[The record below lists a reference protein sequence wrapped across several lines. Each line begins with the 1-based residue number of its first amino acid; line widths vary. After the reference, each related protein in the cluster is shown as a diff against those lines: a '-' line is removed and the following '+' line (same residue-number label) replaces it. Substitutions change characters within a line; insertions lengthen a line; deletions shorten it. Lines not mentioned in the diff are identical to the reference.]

1 MAKADDYAK
10 WIVANQDKKGTPEF
24 ETVAAAYREAK
35 AEEEAGGN
43 EREYTLRQALGSAP
57 FELIPSLYRNII
69 EPVVERPKET
79 LAAGAGLLSEM
90 VLGPGPSP
98 ETSRAIRE
106 DYARAYGSPERVLRT
121 IAEDPARP
129 LLDVSMLAYG
139 TGGALRGASGLL
151 GSAGP
156 PRSARIAG
164 LRAGLE
170 RAGEGAETV
179 ARVTDPFGLIGAGAN
194 LAGGATTR
202 VLGLTTGVGPY
213 SLSEAYRAGKAGGE
227 KAFAFRS
234 QMRGDAD
241 TTQVVDEAR
250 RAVDNMRAERAQ
262 NYRSGMIDIKND
274 KTVLDFGRI
283 DNTLSSIRDR
293 GFYAGKEIDRSAA
306 GTWEKINELVTEWKN
321 ADPRTFHTPE
331 GLDALKKAIE
341 DIRGDLPFGS
351 KSRNV
356 ADNAYNAVKRE
367 ITTQAP
373 AYAKV
378 MEDYEKASTLIKE
391 VESSLSLNKKAQ
403 ADQALRKLQSILRD
417 NVQTSYGRRRELGAE
432 LEKYGAENLMAQ
444 IAGQSLGSWM
454 PRGLVGG
461 GTATASG
468 IAALS
473 TQSPA
478 ALAAIPLTM
487 PRLTG
492 EAAYMTGRVRGAPA
506 SFARMLDK
514 QGAKLATRK
523 PEYAMAV
530 DAARRAIQTGSQI
543 DPFILR
549 QLTAQ
554 LGRLE
559 QEEEE

>member
-1 MAKADDYAK
+1 MAKADDYAN
-10 WIVANQDKKGTPEF
+10 WIVKNQDKKGTPEF

-35 AEEEAGGN
+35 AEEEAGGD

-57 FELIPSLYRNII
+57 FELLPSLYRNLI
-69 EPVVERPKET
+69 EPVVERPGET

-98 ETSRAIRE
+98 ETSRMIRE
-106 DYARAYGSPERVLRT
+106 DYARAYGSPQRVLRT

-129 LLDVSMLAYG
+129 LLDVSLLGSG
-139 TGGALRGASGLL
+139 TAGALRGT
-151 GSAGP
+151 SALV
-156 PRSARIAG
+156 PRSSQRMVN
-164 LRAGLE
+164 LRSGLE
-170 RAGEGAETV
+170 RAGEAAEKV
-179 ARVTDPFGLIGAGAN
+179 SKATDPFGLLGIGVDI
-194 LAGGATTR
+194 AGGAASR
-202 VLGLTTGVGPY
+202 GLGMTTGVGPY
-213 SLSEAYRAGKAGGE
+213 SLSEAYRAGRTGGE

-262 NYRSGMIDIKND
+262 NYRSGMVDIKND

-356 ADNAYNAVKRE
+356 ADNAYNAVKKE

-432 LEKYGAENLMAQ
+432 LEKYGAENLTAQ
-444 IAGQSLGSWM
+444 IAGQSLSSWM

-478 ALAAIPLTM
+478 ALVAIPLTM

-492 EAAYMTGRVRGAPA
+492 EAAYMAGRVRGAPA
-506 SFARMLDK
+506 SFARLLDR
-514 QGAKLATRK
+514 QGTKLAKRS

-530 DAARRAIQTGSQI
+530 DAARRAIQVGGEI
-543 DPFILR
+543 DPFVLR

-559 QEEEE
+559 QEEEER

>member
-1 MAKADDYAK
+1 MAKADDYAN
-10 WIVANQDKKGTPEF
+10 WIVKNQDKKGTPEF

-35 AEEEAGGN
+35 AEEEAGGD

-57 FELIPSLYRNII
+57 FELLPSLYRNLI
-69 EPVVERPKET
+69 EPVVERPGET

-98 ETSRAIRE
+98 ETSRMIRE
-106 DYARAYGSPERVLRT
+106 DYARAYGSPQRVLRT

-129 LLDVSMLAYG
+129 LLDVSLLGSG
-139 TGGALRGASGLL
+139 TAGALRGT
-151 GSAGP
+151 SALV
-156 PRSARIAG
+156 PRSSQRMVN
-164 LRAGLE
+164 LRSGLE
-170 RAGEGAETV
+170 RAGEAAEKV
-179 ARVTDPFGLIGAGAN
+179 SKATDPFGLLGIGVDI
-194 LAGGATTR
+194 AGGAASR
-202 VLGLTTGVGPY
+202 GLGLTTGVGPY

-262 NYRSGMIDIKND
+262 NYRSGMVDIKND
-274 KTVLDFGRI
+274 KTVLDLGRI

-356 ADNAYNAVKRE
+356 ADNAYNAVKKE

-432 LEKYGAENLMAQ
+432 LEKYGAENLTAQ
-444 IAGQSLGSWM
+444 IAGQSLSSWM

-468 IAALS
+468 ITALS
-473 TQSPA
+473 MQSPA

-492 EAAYMTGRVRGAPA
+492 EAAYMAGRVRGAPA
-506 SFARMLDK
+506 SFARLLDR
-514 QGAKLATRK
+514 QGTKLAKRS

-530 DAARRAIQTGSQI
+530 DAARRAIQVGGEI
-543 DPFILR
+543 DPFVLR

>member
-1 MAKADDYAK
+1 MAKADDYAN
-10 WIVANQDKKGTPEF
+10 WIVKNQDKKGTPEF

-35 AEEEAGGN
+35 AEEEAGGD

-57 FELIPSLYRNII
+57 FELLPSLYRNLI

-106 DYARAYGSPERVLRT
+106 DYARAYGSPQRVLRT

-129 LLDVSMLAYG
+129 LLDVSMLASG
-139 TGGALRGASGLL
+139 TGGALRGTAGLL
-151 GSAGP
+151 GSSGP

-179 ARVTDPFGLIGAGAN
+179 ARVTDPFGLIGTGVDI
-194 LAGGATTR
+194 AGGATTR
-202 VLGLTTGVGPY
+202 GLGLTTGVGPY

-356 ADNAYNAVKRE
+356 ADNAYNAVKKE

-432 LEKYGAENLMAQ
+432 LEKYGAENLTAQ
-444 IAGQSLGSWM
+444 IAGQSLSSWM

-492 EAAYMTGRVRGAPA
+492 EAAYMAGRVRGAPA